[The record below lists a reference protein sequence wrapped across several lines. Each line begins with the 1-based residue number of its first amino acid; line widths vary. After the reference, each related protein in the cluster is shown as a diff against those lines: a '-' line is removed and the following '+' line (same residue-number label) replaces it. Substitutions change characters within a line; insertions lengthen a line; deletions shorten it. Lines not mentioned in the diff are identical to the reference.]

1 MPKKM
6 VTKRRQAWGQQQQA
20 SQFKGLALA
29 YPVAVE
35 GRYRASMESLIDG
48 MLAEYDAALRRLYRG
63 NPEITQDESVTTQ
76 ARRILAELGR
86 KWSKA
91 FAEKAGPLANRT
103 IGQVDRF
110 SKQNLGASLR
120 DMSGGLTIKTFQM
133 PAGLYDKVL
142 ASTAENVG
150 LIKSIPVQFQ
160 DRIQGIVMRSIQSGG
175 QGSGQIFDEIKNLN
189 QVTRNRAKLIAVDQT
204 RKITSAM
211 NEERMKAAGVKQ
223 FEWIHSGGGAEP
235 RSLHVQYD
243 GQTFSMDN
251 PPIIDKRTGQHGFP
265 GELINCRCRMR
276 PVIDFTEYL
285 DEQATN

>member
-1 MPKKM
+1 MAKKM

-20 SQFKGLALA
+20 TQFKGAALA

-35 GRYRASMESLIDG
+35 GRYRASLTSMIEG
-48 MLAEYDAALRRLYRG
+48 MLAEYDKALRALYKA
-63 NPEITQDESVTTQ
+63 NPEVTQDESVTTQ
-76 ARRILAELGR
+76 ARRILADLGR
-86 KWSKA
+86 KWAKV

-103 IGQVDRF
+103 IGQVDKF

-133 PAGLYDKVL
+133 PAALYDKVL

-150 LIKSIPVQFQ
+150 LIKSIPAQFQ
-160 DRIQGIVMRSIQSGG
+160 ERIQGIVLRSIQSGG
-175 QGSGQIFDEIKNLN
+175 QGAGQIFDEIQGLN

-211 NEERMKAAGVKQ
+211 NEERMKAAGVKK

-235 RSLHVQYD
+235 RTLHVQYD
-243 GQTFSMDN
+243 GQTFNMDD
-251 PPIIDKRTGQHGFP
+251 PPVIDKRTGQRGFP

>member
-1 MPKKM
+1 M
-6 VTKRRQAWGQQQQA
+6 VTKRRQEWGQERQA
-20 SQFKGLALA
+20 SQFKGSVLA
-29 YPVAVE
+29 YPVAAE
-35 GRYRASMESLIDG
+35 ERYRASLASMIDG
-48 MLAEYDAALRRLYRG
+48 MLAEYDKALRSLYRS
-63 NPEITQDESVTTQ
+63 NPEVTQDESVTTQ
-76 ARRILAELGR
+76 ARRILADLGR
-86 KWSKA
+86 KWAKA

-103 IGQVDRF
+103 IGQVDKF

-150 LIKSIPVQFQ
+150 LIKSIPTQFQ
-160 DRIQGIVMRSIQSGG
+160 ERIQGIVMRSIQSGG
-175 QGSGQIFDEIKNLN
+175 QGAKSIFDEIQSLN

-211 NEERMKAAGVKQ
+211 NEERMKAAGVKK

-235 RSLHVQYD
+235 RSLHVEYD
-243 GQTFSMDN
+243 GRIFNMDD
-251 PPIIDKRTGQHGFP
+251 PPVIDKRTGQRGFP

-276 PVIDFTEYL
+276 PVLDFTEYL

>member
-1 MPKKM
+1 M
-6 VTKRRQAWGQQQQA
+6 
-20 SQFKGLALA
+20 
-29 YPVAVE
+29 
-35 GRYRASMESLIDG
+35 IDG
-48 MLAEYDAALRRLYRG
+48 MLAEYDKALRGLYKA
-63 NPEITQDESVTTQ
+63 NPEVTQDESVTTQ
-76 ARRILAELGR
+76 ARRILADLGR
-86 KWSKA
+86 KWAKV

-103 IGQVDRF
+103 IGQVDKF

-133 PAGLYDKVL
+133 PAALYDKVL
-142 ASTAENVG
+142 ASTAENVA
-150 LIKSIPVQFQ
+150 LIKSIPAQFQ
-160 DRIQGIVMRSIQSGG
+160 DRIQGIVLRSIQSGG
-175 QGSGQIFDEIKNLN
+175 QGAGQIFDEIQNLN

-204 RKITSAM
+204 RKITAAM

-235 RSLHVQYD
+235 RALHVQYD
-243 GQTFSMDN
+243 GQTFSMDD
-251 PPIIDKRTGQHGFP
+251 PPVIDKRTGQRGFP

>member
-1 MPKKM
+1 
-6 VTKRRQAWGQQQQA
+6 
-20 SQFKGLALA
+20 
-29 YPVAVE
+29 
-35 GRYRASMESLIDG
+35 MESLIDG
-48 MLAEYDAALRRLYRG
+48 MLADYDAALRRLYRG

-142 ASTAENVG
+142 ASTAENIG
-150 LIKSIPVQFQ
+150 LIKSIPAQFQ

-189 QVTRNRAKLIAVDQT
+189 QVTRHRAKLIAVDQT

-235 RSLHVQYD
+235 RSLHKKYD
-243 GQTFSMDN
+243 GKIFDMDN
-251 PPIIDKRTGQHGFP
+251 PPVIEDRGKNKGQVGFP

>member
-1 MPKKM
+1 M
-6 VTKRRQAWGQQQQA
+6 VTKRRQAWGKQQQA
-20 SQFKGLALA
+20 TQFKGAALA

-35 GRYRASMESLIDG
+35 ERYRSSLSSLIDS
-48 MLAEYDAALRRLYRG
+48 MLAEYDRALRGLYRA
-63 NPEITQDESVTTQ
+63 NPEVAQDESVTTQ

-91 FAEKAGPLANRT
+91 FGEKAGPLANRT
-103 IGQVDRF
+103 IGQVDKF
-110 SKQNLGASLR
+110 AKQNLGASLR

-133 PAGLYDKVL
+133 PASLYDKVL

-150 LIKSIPVQFQ
+150 LIKSIPAQFQ
-160 DRIQGIVMRSIQSGG
+160 ERIQGIVMRSIQSGG
-175 QGSGQIFDEIKNLN
+175 QGAGQIFEEIKGLN
-189 QVTRNRAKLIAVDQT
+189 QVTKNRAKLIATDQT

-235 RSLHVQYD
+235 RSLHVKYD

-251 PPIIDKRTGQHGFP
+251 PPVIDKRTGQRGFP

-285 DEQATN
+285 DEQPTN